1 LSAGI
6 QPVADEKRK
15 PLQIRNNLERGQE
28 ILSTASNQ
36 AVAIPSWKEEVN
48 RRLAEHKSRKESPVP
63 EQTAAT
69 PRHMA
74 SNSRAAQAAA
84 RVAARYANA
93 PSFNEAYAEEARAKL
108 RTAEAAAR
116 VALEANVAAQAAL
129 EQLHPSV
136 EEEEAPARLSV
147 VEAAPA
153 IGEYRMEAAS
163 APVTES
169 RWNWEEMGAP
179 VESEGAEVVE
189 PAQPIP
195 ANLLQFPRELVAARK
210 MRPSVGTAVADAPG
224 QLSIFEVAPETVST
238 EPEAMSAGYAFTE
251 AQEWTAPEWSSM
263 EFDEH
268 SEFEDYPIAHNLP
281 MAQTIDLAP
290 FSARLMSALVD
301 FSLVT
306 AAVAGFVFL
315 VARYLHP
322 AFSIKTAEIAGVAL
336 LAAVAV
342 AYEWFFLTKFG
353 TTPGM
358 RYAGLDLCTFDDRRP
373 SREQIIARFRS
384 MLFSLLPLGLGLAWA
399 LFDEDNLSWHDRRS
413 RTYLRRN

>member
-1 LSAGI
+1 M
-6 QPVADEKRK
+6 
-15 PLQIRNNLERGQE
+15 
-28 ILSTASNQ
+28 
-36 AVAIPSWKEEVN
+36 N
-48 RRLAEHKSRKESPVP
+48 RRLAEHKSRKESPAP

-74 SNSRAAQAAA
+74 SSSRAAQAAA

-136 EEEEAPARLSV
+136 EEADEPAQLSV
-147 VEAAPA
+147 VEAAPP
-153 IGEYRMEAAS
+153 IGEFRMETAGKPA
-163 APVTES
+163 TES

-179 VESEGAEVVE
+179 TESDGAEVVE

-195 ANLLQFPRELVAARK
+195 ANLLQFPRELVATRR
-210 MRPSVGTAVADAPG
+210 MRPTAGATAVESPG
-224 QLSIFEVAPETVST
+224 QLSIFEVDPGTVST
-238 EPEAMSAGYAFTE
+238 EPEAMSASFTFTE

-290 FSARLMSALVD
+290 FSSRLMSALVD

-306 AAVAGFVFL
+306 AAVAGLVFL

-322 AFSIKTAEIAGVAL
+322 AFSIKTAEIAGVVL
-336 LAAVAV
+336 LGAVAI
-342 AYEWFFLTKFG
+342 AYQWFFLTKFG

-373 SREQIIARFRS
+373 SREQLIARFHS

-413 RTYLRRN
+413 RTYQRRN